1 MEVEPELFKYD
12 FQVNERKLLGYH
24 KDYKIPEARLS
35 ELAGHIRN
43 FYLRYKSKQ
52 FPPGTL
58 QDLLIEFLESYDI
71 QLTEEEK
78 YSDDFNRL
86 LLTQPGGAPRQ
97 DGDWKDLKI
106 FTEEYFRDKEAQ
118 ETGVVP
124 ETPRKNPRLSKLR
137 FPQIDDEK
145 LASDSSDE
153 SHVSETESEAESE
166 RGKPIKTWNKEYD
179 NFAHETFAIEEKD
192 SVAPSQTNLKEWDMR
207 EVEKENYEPMEEDE
221 KYAFDEGSQLNLSL
235 TPKNKNA
242 GEGLPSLGLPRFI
255 ATPLGWS
262 LLEIPSCS

>member
-12 FQVNERKLLGYH
+12 FQVNQRELLGYH
-24 KDYKIPEARLS
+24 KDHEIPEARLS
-35 ELAGHIRN
+35 ELARHIQN

-86 LLTQPGGAPRQ
+86 LLTQPDGPPPVQ
-97 DGDWKDLKI
+97 DNDLPPDKQAFQEHLEKEKGKI
-106 FTEEYFRDKEAQ
+106 INRLKENGYLLTEERS
-118 ETGVVP
+118 ETY
-124 ETPRKNPRLSKLR
+124 N
-137 FPQIDDEK
+137 
-145 LASDSSDE
+145 SDE
-153 SHVSETESEAESE
+153 SYVSETESKAESE
-166 RGKPIKTWNKEYD
+166 RGKPMETWNKKYD

-207 EVEKENYEPMEEDE
+207 EVEKENYEPPMDLNDEDLNFLTQSPDGNN
-221 KYAFDEGSQLNLSL
+221 KGDERFKLPDWSTLISQR
-235 TPKNKNA
+235 
-242 GEGLPSLGLPRFI
+242 PRANFI

>member
-24 KDYKIPEARLS
+24 KDDEIPEARLS

-58 QDLLIEFLESYDI
+58 QDLLFEFLEGFVG
-71 QLTEEEK
+71 LTEQERH
-78 YSDDFNRL
+78 SDDFNRL

-97 DGDWKDLKI
+97 DGDRKDLQI
-106 FTEEYFRDKEAQ
+106 FTQEYFRDKEAQ

-124 ETPRKNPRLSKLR
+124 ETPRKLRPFKPR
-137 FPQIDDEK
+137 FPQIDGEE
-145 LASDSSDE
+145 LAPDSSDE

-166 RGKPIKTWNKEYD
+166 TDRPMETTWNKEYD
-179 NFAHETFAIEEKD
+179 NFPYETFANEEEDGIPLSLNKKLQD
-192 SVAPSQTNLKEWDMR
+192 Q
-207 EVEKENYEPMEEDE
+207 KENYEPMEEDE
-221 KYAFDEGSQLNLSL
+221 KYAIDEGSQLNLTL
-235 TPKNKNA
+235 TPKNKYA
-242 GEGLPSLGLPRFI
+242 RGGLPPLPLSRFI